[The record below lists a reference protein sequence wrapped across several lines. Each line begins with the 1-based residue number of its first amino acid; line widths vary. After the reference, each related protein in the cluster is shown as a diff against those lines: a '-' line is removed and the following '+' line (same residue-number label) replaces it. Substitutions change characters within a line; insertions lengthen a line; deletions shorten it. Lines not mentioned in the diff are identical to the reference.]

1 MKNDAV
7 CRQLV
12 FCRRC
17 PLPSSNPS
25 LSSLNLFTAEDWNLG
40 LDKMWFEYS
49 SNESMLMMD
58 KKISLVATPEGTPS
72 PPELTSTV
80 ARPMLQRKV
89 FADKFVKEDVDGSF
103 IQRPTSKKIQFSE
116 DVNESVST

>member
-1 MKNDAV
+1 
-7 CRQLV
+7 
-12 FCRRC
+12 
-17 PLPSSNPS
+17 
-25 LSSLNLFTAEDWNLG
+25 
-40 LDKMWFEYS
+40 
-49 SNESMLMMD
+49 MLMMD

-116 DVNESVST
+116 DVNESVSTYLI